1 LDITKE
7 ATMETIV
14 KILLNDRK
22 APARKLADAE
32 LHFRGGELD
41 GLKLIGFALWERRD
55 HNGFDVTFPSR
66 EFTVDGRRRRYSLLR
81 AISDPAAQ
89 DRVRDLVLRVYAEVQ
104 QPPSSTLSAAAHA
117 AAER

>member
-1 LDITKE
+1 
-7 ATMETIV
+7 METIV

-41 GLKLIGFALWERRD
+41 GLKLIGFAIWQRRD
-55 HNGFDVTFPSR
+55 RNGCDVTFPSR

-81 AISDPAAQ
+81 AVSDQSSQDRLRDVVLEAFAKRDAESPAAGP
-89 DRVRDLVLRVYAEVQ
+89 DVIE
-104 QPPSSTLSAAAHA
+104 TSA
-117 AAER
+117 

>member
-1 LDITKE
+1 
-7 ATMETIV
+7 METV
-14 KILLNDRK
+14 VNILLNDRK
-22 APARKLADAE
+22 APARKLADVE

-41 GLKLIGFALWERRD
+41 GLKLTGFAIWQRRD
-55 HNGFDVTFPSR
+55 RNGCDVTFPSR

-104 QPPSSTLSAAAHA
+104 QPPSSTRSAAAHA